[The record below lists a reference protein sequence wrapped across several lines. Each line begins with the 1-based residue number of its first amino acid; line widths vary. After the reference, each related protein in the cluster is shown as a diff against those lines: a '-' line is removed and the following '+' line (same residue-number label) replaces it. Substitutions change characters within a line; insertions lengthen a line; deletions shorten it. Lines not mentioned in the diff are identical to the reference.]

1 MKYLG
6 PPQSGSQA
14 GTTASHNR
22 AGQYLRN
29 RRTPT
34 SPTRTPK
41 QQVARQ
47 RFGTASALWQSL
59 TGTLQAAWTS
69 FAANYP
75 VKDSL
80 GQSIVLTG
88 QQFFVGIQSTLLS
101 IAQPTNASV
110 PSNTT
115 LNPVDTPAMY
125 IDDSGNFVVSV
136 ASVSAGDVVR
146 FGASKI
152 LSNGKN
158 FNKTFSAFGLLNNGA
173 LVVDIS
179 AAFEAQYG
187 LGLAGRKVFGS
198 FLYVNSS
205 GMSGNQAILQTPVVT
220 SPVTV
225 TPTVVNTTPGTVV
238 STATGTGTEVQEL
251 WQDQVGLGFYTMQA
265 SQAGV
270 AGVATFTVVTAGF
283 PSFTRLHVG
292 PNYGPRSNVFTS
304 V

>member
-6 PPQSGSQA
+6 QPQSGSQA

-41 QQVARQ
+41 QQIARQ
-47 RFGTASALWQSL
+47 NFGAASSLWQSL
-59 TGTLQAAWTS
+59 SQALQSAWTS

-88 QQFFVGIQSTLLS
+88 QQFFVGIQATL
-101 IAQPTNASV
+101 ASV
-110 PSNTT
+110 GQTSITAVPTNTT
-115 LNPVDTPAMY
+115 LEAIVDPAF
-125 IDDSGNFVVSV
+125 ICDTKGNLIVSIGT
-136 ASVSAGDVVR
+136 AAAGDFVR
-146 FGASKI
+146 FGASKL

-158 FNKTFSAFGLLNNGA
+158 FNKTFSSFGWLTTTQEIIDVSVA
-173 LVVDIS
+173 YS
-179 AAFEAQYG
+179 AQYG
-187 LGLAGRKVFGS
+187 PGTPPQKVFGS

-205 GMSGNQAILQTPVVT
+205 GMSGNQQIIQQPIT
-220 SPVTV
+220 SSPLIAV
-225 TPTVVNTTPGTVV
+225 PIVVNTTPGTVV
-238 STATGTGTEVQEL
+238 STITGSGTGIQEL
-251 WQDQVGLGFYTMQA
+251 WQDLEGNGIYTLQNTE
-265 SQAGV
+265 AGV
-270 AGVATFTVVTAGF
+270 VGVATFTTVTPGLN
-283 PSFTRLHVG
+283 SFTREHVG
-292 PNYGPRSNVFTS
+292 ANYGPRSAVFVS